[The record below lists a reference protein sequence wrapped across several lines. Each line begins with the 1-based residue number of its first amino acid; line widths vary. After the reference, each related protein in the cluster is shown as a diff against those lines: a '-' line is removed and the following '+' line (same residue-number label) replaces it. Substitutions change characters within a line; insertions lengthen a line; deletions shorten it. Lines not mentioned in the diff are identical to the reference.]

1 MKLQGKLADVNIDY
15 KTNKKKL
22 TFLINNNIN
31 TLEEIENI
39 DLLDI
44 EVKKHRNKRRINANN
59 YAWELIT
66 QIGDMLRKSKD
77 EVYVEI
83 LKKYGQSQM
92 ISVYDYIDVS
102 KFVKYYEEAG
112 ESKLNGKLFKHYKVY
127 TGTSEY
133 DTKEMSIF
141 VDGVVQDA
149 KELGIVTD
157 TPEQIAKYKE
167 MWGK

>member
-1 MKLQGKLADVNIDY
+1 MKLQGKLVDVSIDY

-22 TFLINNNIN
+22 TFLINNNI
-31 TLEEIENI
+31 TSLDEIENAE
-39 DLLDI
+39 LLDI
-44 EVKKHRNKRRINANN
+44 DAKKHKNKRRINANN

-66 QIGDMLRKSKD
+66 HIGDILSKSKE
-77 EVYVEI
+77 EVYLEM

-102 KFVKYYEEAG
+102 KFLKYYEEVG
-112 ESKLNGKLFKHYKVY
+112 ESKLNRKVFKHYKVY

-141 VDGVVQDA
+141 IDGIVDEAQ
-149 KELGIVTD
+149 ELGIVTD
-157 TPEQIAKYKE
+157 TPEQIARYKE
-167 MWGK
+167 EWK